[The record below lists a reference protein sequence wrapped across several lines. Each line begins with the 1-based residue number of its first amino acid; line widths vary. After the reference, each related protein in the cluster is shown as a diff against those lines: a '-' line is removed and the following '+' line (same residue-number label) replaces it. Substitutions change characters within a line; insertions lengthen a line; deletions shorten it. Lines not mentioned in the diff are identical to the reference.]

1 MPVTAVEQVMRPPR
15 QLRVVS
21 PDVPVMRALETMAQ
35 ENIKLPVTSDG
46 RIESIISRAHLL
58 EIFRTRAELKV

>member
-1 MPVTAVEQVMRPPR
+1 MTAVEQVMRPPR

-35 ENIKLPVTSDG
+35 ENINQLPVTSDG
-46 RIESIISRAHLL
+46 RLEGIISRAHLL